1 MSIKTLSLSI
11 ALLLVFSFPVMADV
25 GVSKLVPAKYQTKP
39 IVANMVYYVDRTFT
53 ITSFPDELKGA
64 IMIMT
69 GNDDKASKG
78 AGFVTFNIDQSAT
91 VYIAHDSRGETAKG
105 GVSPDWLTKDFTF
118 VNGKVIEVSD
128 TNMGTFN
135 LWKKDFGAG
144 PVSLGG
150 NADPPAAGQGS
161 MYLVLLTPPKLA
173 SVKSLGKV
181 ATKWAEIKN

>member
-1 MSIKTLSLSI
+1 MFTKILSFSIV
-11 ALLLVFSFPVMADV
+11 LLFMFSCFIMADV
-25 GVSKLVPAKYQTKP
+25 GVSKLVPAKYLTKP
-39 IVANMVYYVDRTFT
+39 ISANMVYYVDRTFT
-53 ITSFPDELKGA
+53 ITTFPNELKDA
-64 IMIMT
+64 TVIMT

-78 AGFVTFNIDQSAT
+78 AGFVTFSIDQSAT

-105 GVSPDWLTKDFTF
+105 GVPPEWLTKDFTF

-128 TNMGTFN
+128 TNMGAFN

-161 MYLVLLTPPKLA
+161 MYLVLLMPIKLA

-181 ATKWAEIKN
+181 ATVWAEIKK